1 MSLHKH
7 FVTDVLIVG
16 TGLAAITVALHLP
29 DNLRALLVTKGT
41 RSATNS
47 MRAQGGI
54 ASAAL
59 EDDHEAHRAD
69 TVRAAKG
76 WVNPEAVEFVTR
88 EGRTVISEL
97 EALGVIFDRQENDEY
112 AVGREG
118 AHGLP
123 RIFHSGGDQTGC
135 RMMETLSGKI
145 THPVLEQTVITQ
157 LLTSGGRVVGAAGYR
172 GEEQIEI
179 SARAVVLAT
188 GGIGGLLS
196 TSTNDT
202 TITGDGLAL
211 AADVGAELSDLGYI
225 QHHPTI
231 LVHQGKSA
239 GLITEA
245 LRGAGAYLMT
255 RDGRR
260 VMDHHPE
267 GDLAARDEVSAMIT
281 AIRKQEPV
289 YLNTTPVVQLAERF
303 PTFVQKCEK
312 LNINPELVEVTTGV
326 HFLMGGIETDL
337 AGRTSVAGLYAV
349 GETASIGLHGT
360 NRLASNSLLECFV
373 MGKALARQLQL
384 PPRRTLPTLRPIF
397 GCEDG
402 VSKQQL
408 SEVLAVELKEDRLQ
422 AALEQLTNK
431 SFRQTGR
438 RAEQHRLQ
446 ITTARLLLEGA
457 LHRLKGERLTNE
469 QMAPAATT

>member
-1 MSLHKH
+1 MSLHKRLK
-7 FVTDVLIVG
+7 TDVLIIG
-16 TGLAAITVALHLP
+16 TGLAAISVALHLP
-29 DNLRALLVTKGT
+29 NGMQALLVTKGT
-41 RSATNS
+41 QRQTNS

-54 ASAAL
+54 ASAQL
-59 EDDHEAHRAD
+59 EKNHEAHSAD
-69 TVRAAKG
+69 TIRAAKNRT
-76 WVNPEAVEFVTR
+76 NPSTVDFVTR

-97 EALGVIFDRQENDEY
+97 EAFGVKFDRKKQGDY

-118 AHGLP
+118 AHGIP
-123 RIFHSGGDQTGC
+123 RIFHSGGDRTG
-135 RMMETLSGKI
+135 RQMMEQLLKKMN
-145 THPVLEQTVITQ
+145 HPVLEQTVITR
-157 LLTSGGRVVGAAGYR
+157 LLTADGRVVGAAGYEGDER
-172 GEEQIEI
+172 IEI
-179 SARAVVLAT
+179 SARAVVLAS
-188 GGIGGLLS
+188 GGIGGLLL
-196 TSTNDT
+196 TSTNDDM
-202 TITGDGLAL
+202 ITGDGLAL

-267 GDLAARDEVSAMIT
+267 GDLAARDEVAAAIT
-281 AIRKQEPV
+281 AIRKQESV
-289 YLNTTPVVQLAERF
+289 YLNTTPVAQLAERF

-312 LNINPELVEVTTGV
+312 LNINPGLVEVTTGV
-326 HFLMGGIETDL
+326 HFLMGGIKTNL
-337 AGRTSVAGLYAV
+337 AGQTSVAGLYAV

-384 PPRRTLPTLRPIF
+384 PPRRALPTLRPIF

-408 SEVLAVELKEDRLQ
+408 SEVLAVELQEDRLQ

-457 LHRLKGERLTNE
+457 LHRLKGEQLTNE